1 MKKIITLLVCTFIIQ
16 IINAQDFQ
24 GAATY
29 KTSRKIDIQ
38 LDSTQ
43 INSDQ
48 HQQMMAMLKKQFQK
62 TYILSFNKETSIYK
76 EDKPLESPQP
86 AGVEIVMVNT
96 GGSDVLFKNLK
107 EDRYTNQ
114 HESFSK
120 LFLIQD
126 KLEKLD
132 WELTGQTK
140 FIGEYECFKA
150 TMKREIE
157 VVQSGISI
165 NGDKD
170 LSSDENEEPEMKEIT
185 VSAWYAPSI
194 PVNNGPENY
203 HGLPGLILEIND
215 GTTTMICSK
224 IVLNPDKKVKIE
236 EPTKGKKVTQE
247 EYDKIMEKKMKE
259 MEERMRSSWSDDGG
273 QNVEIRIGG

>member
-1 MKKIITLLVCTFIIQ
+1 MKKIISLLVCTFIVQ

-62 TYILSFNKETSIYK
+62 TYVLSFNKETSIYK

-86 AGVEIVMVNT
+86 SGVEIVMVNT
-96 GGSDVLFKNLK
+96 GGSDILFKNLK

-126 KLEKLD
+126 KLQELD
-132 WELTGQTK
+132 WEMTGETK
-140 FIGEYECFKA
+140 FIGEYECYKA